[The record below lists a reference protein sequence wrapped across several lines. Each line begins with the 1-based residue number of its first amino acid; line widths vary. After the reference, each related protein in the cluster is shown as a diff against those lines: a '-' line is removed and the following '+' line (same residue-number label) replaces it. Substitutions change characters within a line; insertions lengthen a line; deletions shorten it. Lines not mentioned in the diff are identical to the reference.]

1 MVKVFTKNKQGKIEF
16 TESELKKLLDE
27 VYQDGYQDGKGQHV
41 YWYSPPW
48 WYHGYGYDWTWY
60 SPYVVSNATSDI
72 SINGTLSGSSISN
85 VITNSDYTTSTSTTI
100 TGTPSTPTKSNIDA
114 FMYKTPLDGKAV

>member
-48 WYHGYGYDWTWY
+48 WYNNHDWTWY
-60 SPYVVSNATSDI
+60 SPYCTTTVSTTP
-72 SINGTLSGSSISN
+72 INGTISGSSISN
-85 VITNSDYTTSTSTTI
+85 VISNSDYTTSTSAKI
-100 TGTPSTPTKSNIDA
+100 TGSQQTSAQSNIDA
-114 FMYKTPLDGKAV
+114 FTYKTPLDGKAV

>member
-27 VYQDGYQDGKGQHV
+27 VYQDGYQNGKGQNV

-48 WYHGYGYDWTWY
+48 WYNYHDWTWY
-60 SPYVVSNATSDI
+60 SPYCITNASTTP
-72 SINGTLSGSSISN
+72 INGTISGSSISN
-85 VITNSDYTTSTSTTI
+85 VITNSDYSTSTSATI
-100 TGTPSTPTKSNIDA
+100 TGAPSTVTKSNIDA